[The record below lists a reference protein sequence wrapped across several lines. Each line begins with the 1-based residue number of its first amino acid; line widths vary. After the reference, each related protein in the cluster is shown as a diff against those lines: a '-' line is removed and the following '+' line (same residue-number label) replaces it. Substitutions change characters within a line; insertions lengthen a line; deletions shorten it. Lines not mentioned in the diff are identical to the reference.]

1 MGYLNLIK
9 MDKRQ
14 TTKKLEYPFKL
25 LSFCVMQG
33 LWDFVW
39 LLHKPDHF
47 YQIIGHFD
55 KNLLYLSS

>member
-14 TTKKLEYPFKL
+14 TTKKLENPFKL

-39 LLHKPDHF
+39 LLRKPDNF